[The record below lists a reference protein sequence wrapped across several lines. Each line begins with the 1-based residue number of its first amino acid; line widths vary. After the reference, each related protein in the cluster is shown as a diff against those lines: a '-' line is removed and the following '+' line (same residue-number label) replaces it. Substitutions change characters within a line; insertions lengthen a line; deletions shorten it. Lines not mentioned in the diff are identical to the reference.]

1 MRSEIYDR
9 IRQNKMKYYAEL
21 NTLKVKVT
29 QPPVVENKISEV
41 NIPVADKQPKEKSV
55 LLRKV
60 QEFDYKSM
68 FKKVPDAVKT
78 GYTGTVKSKA
88 VTALK
93 TQVKSDH
100 EKIKQFSA
108 KVNNKI
114 DKQTDKIADRVY
126 TVSSFLFEEQP
137 KSSVDPDF
145 SSGNVAV
152 ETIGTNTIEW
162 SVDNEGYTTASVYDR
177 IGEASEKTFEYLR
190 SVPNRVKDYLA
201 SDENK
206 DWNNVRYIARR

>member
-1 MRSEIYDR
+1 
-9 IRQNKMKYYAEL
+9 
-21 NTLKVKVT
+21 
-29 QPPVVENKISEV
+29 
-41 NIPVADKQPKEKSV
+41 
-55 LLRKV
+55 
-60 QEFDYKSM
+60 M